1 MNWPTSTQE
10 PESTEEPESTQE
22 PANGSGADN
31 GPDNGRRGRLFEDV
45 FILFC
50 VLSLWPVIL
59 GWDHILY
66 QLLLYGALAGLVF
79 VFVRR
84 ARRFSQARK
93 SID

>member
-10 PESTEEPESTQE
+10 PESTQE
-22 PANGSGADN
+22 PDESPDDNSGANN
-31 GPDNGRRGRLFEDV
+31 GPDTGRRGRRLEDV

-59 GWDHILY
+59 GLDHILY
-66 QLLLYGALAGLVF
+66 ELLLYSALAGLIF
-79 VFVRR
+79 IFVRR